1 VGAVLGTLC
10 LAGLAIL
17 ARPSVA
23 TWWKERALPRGQ
35 KPTILLLTLDSTRAD
50 HLRCYGRQDVETPN
64 LDSLAREGVL
74 FERAYA
80 QVPLCLPSHATILTG
95 TTPRR
100 HGIRDDG
107 QRALAPQIPTLAEQ
121 LRQAGYRSAAFV
133 SSTVL
138 DRRFGLDRGFDVY
151 DDDLGPPG
159 KTPGQGE
166 RSVATEAVD
175 RALAWLSSAAPG
187 PIFLWVHLDDAKPPH
202 PGLPEALAKAY
213 ADRPYL
219 GEIAFMDG
227 EIGKLLAGLRRSS
240 KTALVAVVADHGES
254 LGEHGEDSHGRF
266 TYAATTR
273 VPLLLSMPG
282 RLRDGLRIRALVR
295 TMDLTPTLLDLAG
308 LSRPSAVEGASLV
321 PLMVGKA
328 REGPGPAP
336 SESLAPQL
344 RYGMKPVYGLRSGPY
359 LLIRGARAEL
369 YDSDQDPQE
378 RNEASARL
386 PRVVASLARELRSYA
401 PDLPDSSDSA
411 TDEEDL
417 YQRYRSGLDLESR
430 GDRKSAIAVYRGIL
444 SESPGFVY
452 ARRNLSEALLREDR
466 LAESEIVLKEIV
478 ERGEAVDVTYLNLA
492 LARYRLKKPA
502 EALEWLKQG
511 VLAFPDSAA
520 LHHRTGK
527 VLMELKRFDE
537 AARELTQALEIEPR
551 FLDARLSL
559 AQALEALG
567 QTAAAE
573 SAYGKVKELAPA
585 SEEGQAAAAALGRL
599 SGAGQKKEPRA

>member
-1 VGAVLGTLC
+1 
-10 LAGLAIL
+10 
-17 ARPSVA
+17 
-23 TWWKERALPRGQ
+23 
-35 KPTILLLTLDSTRAD
+35 
-50 HLRCYGRQDVETPN
+50 
-64 LDSLAREGVL
+64 
-74 FERAYA
+74 
-80 QVPLCLPSHATILTG
+80 
-95 TTPRR
+95 
-100 HGIRDDG
+100 
-107 QRALAPQIPTLAEQ
+107 
-121 LRQAGYRSAAFV
+121 
-133 SSTVL
+133 
-138 DRRFGLDRGFDVY
+138 
-151 DDDLGPPG
+151 
-159 KTPGQGE
+159 
-166 RSVATEAVD
+166 
-175 RALAWLSSAAPG
+175 
-187 PIFLWVHLDDAKPPH
+187 
-202 PGLPEALAKAY
+202 
-213 ADRPYL
+213 
-219 GEIAFMDG
+219 
-227 EIGKLLAGLRRSS
+227 
-240 KTALVAVVADHGES
+240 
-254 LGEHGEDSHGRF
+254 
-266 TYAATTR
+266 
-273 VPLLLSMPG
+273 
-282 RLRDGLRIRALVR
+282 
-295 TMDLTPTLLDLAG
+295 
-308 LSRPSAVEGASLV
+308 
-321 PLMVGKA
+321 
-328 REGPGPAP
+328 
-336 SESLAPQL
+336 
-344 RYGMKPVYGLRSGPY
+344 MKPVYGLRSGPY

-520 LHHRTGK
+520 LHHRAGK

-537 AARELTQALEIEPR
+537 AARELTRALEIEPR

-559 AQALEALG
+559 GQALEALG

-573 SAYGKVKELAPA
+573 SAYRKVKELAPA
-585 SEEGQAAAAALGRL
+585 SEEGQAGANALGRL
-599 SGAGQKKEPRA
+599 SGSGQKKEPRA